1 MKNTTDFVALGVAAA
16 ELIHDMRGLLAL
28 VDARMALVLGE
39 MRAGRLAPAELEVA
53 LVEHR
58 DLSAMVADMVDAIS
72 HRPAPGDASIR
83 LVEVV
88 RAEIDRAVLGCPP
101 VDVQLLTTVPENT
114 TVAGRASFLRRA
126 VGNLLR
132 NACRHARSHVRVGV
146 YVEARVG
153 RAGIRIAVEDDGFGV
168 VQALRANLFHPTVH
182 GDHGGSGLGLASAAW
197 VVAQLGGEI
206 GYRDGEELGGGCFEI
221 WLPASEPRWRQ
232 RRARVAD
239 KALAGHSLVLVDD
252 DPSILRVFTQ
262 LLGQMGARVL
272 PLIPAGAYDDI
283 WLDAVARVRPDAILL
298 DLDLGAQDGLQ
309 IWEWLHQEAPELAER
324 VVFVSGAIG
333 QSLDHVMDRTGRPVI
348 GKPLD
353 LAQVVRAVEK
363 VTLEER

>member
-1 MKNTTDFVALGVAAA
+1 
-16 ELIHDMRGLLAL
+16 MRGLLAL

-58 DLSAMVADMVDAIS
+58 DLSAMVADMVDAVS
-72 HRPAPGDASIR
+72 HRPAPGDTSIR
-83 LVEVV
+83 LVDVV
-88 RAEIDRAVLGCPP
+88 RTEIDRAVLGCPP
-101 VDVQLLTTVPENT
+101 VDVQLLSGIPENT
-114 TVAGRASFLRRA
+114 AVAGRASFLRRA

-132 NACRHARSHVRVGV
+132 NACRHARSRVHVGLAMEIRD
-146 YVEARVG
+146 G
-153 RAGIRIAVEDDGFGV
+153 RSGMCIAVEDDGPGV
-168 VQALRANLFHPTVH
+168 AKALRTTLFHPTVH

-197 VVAQLGGEI
+197 VVSQLGGEI
-206 GYRDGEELGGGCFEI
+206 GYRDGNDLGGECFEV
-221 WLPASEPRWRQ
+221 WLPASEPRWKQ
-232 RRARVAD
+232 RRPRVED
-239 KALAGHSLVLVDD
+239 QSLAGHSLVLVDD
-252 DPSILRVFTQ
+252 DPSLLRIFTQ
-262 LLGQMGARVL
+262 LLGQLGARVL
-272 PLIPAGAYDDI
+272 PLIPAGPYDDI

-309 IWEWLHQEAPELAER
+309 IWEWLHREAPELAER

-333 QSLDHVMDRTGRPVI
+333 QSRDQVMDRTGRPVI